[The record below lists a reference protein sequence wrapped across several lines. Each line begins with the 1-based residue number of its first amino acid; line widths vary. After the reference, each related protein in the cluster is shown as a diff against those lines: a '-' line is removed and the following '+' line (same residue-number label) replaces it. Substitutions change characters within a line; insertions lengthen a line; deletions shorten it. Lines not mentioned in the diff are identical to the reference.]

1 MYPSGMS
8 LLTPRYAFVL
18 ALSMTVLTSCSST
31 QVTTLFQ
38 DPTTTQLRF
47 TKVLSLAIVKDQDL
61 RDAAE
66 GEFCR
71 HITSVECK
79 AAYFAIPDSMI
90 SDVDAA
96 RALTLKEGFD
106 GALVVRV
113 VAAGE
118 RVTYVPPT
126 YRTFWG
132 YYGYA
137 WPVAINPG
145 FYQATEVVQ
154 LEIAIFSLTQDKV
167 LWVGTTETIEPKSL
181 PQLVDDVAK
190 AVRGELLRRDLIP
203 AS

>member
-1 MYPSGMS
+1 M
-8 LLTPRYAFVL
+8 TIAL
-18 ALSMTVLTSCSST
+18 AACSST
-31 QVTTLFQ
+31 LVTTLFQ

-47 TKVLSLAIVKDQDL
+47 TKVLSLAIVKDQSL

-90 SDVDAA
+90 TNGEAA

-106 GALVVRV
+106 GAVVVRV
-113 VAAGE
+113 LAAGK

-137 WPVAINPG
+137 WPVAVNPG
-145 FYQATEVVQ
+145 FYQATDVVE
-154 LEIAIFSLTQDKV
+154 LEIAIFSLAQDKA
-167 LWVGTTETIEPKSL
+167 LWIGTTETLNPKSL
-181 PQLVDDVAK
+181 PELVDEVAK
-190 AVRGELLRRDLIP
+190 AVRAELLRRDLIP